1 MHTDLL
7 WRNTPYGRWQGS
19 DLRLVEGMVR
29 AEGRWARRQ
38 GWERWGEG
46 GCTHWVDRH
55 RAIIP
60 GDLELCLQG
69 RCKIHVVRWWV
80 WVTKQGIQFHLGFKI
95 YQGRKTQRRRR
106 LAGGM
111 KERDLVG
118 EDPSQDW
125 RGVLVLSNKRWT
137 GLWVP
142 GWGT

>member
-1 MHTDLL
+1 MSTEAGVREVGRRGLL
-7 WRNTPYGRWQGS
+7 
-19 DLRLVEGMVR
+19 L
-29 AEGRWARRQ
+29 
-38 GWERWGEG
+38 G
-46 GCTHWVDRH
+46 GRH

-118 EDPSQDW
+118 EDPSQD
-125 RGVLVLSNKRWT
+125 
-137 GLWVP
+137 
-142 GWGT
+142 